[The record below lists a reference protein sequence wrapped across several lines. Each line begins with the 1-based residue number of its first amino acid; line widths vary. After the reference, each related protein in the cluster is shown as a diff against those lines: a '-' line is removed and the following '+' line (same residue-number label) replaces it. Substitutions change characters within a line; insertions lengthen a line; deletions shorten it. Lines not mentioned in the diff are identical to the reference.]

1 MELMD
6 AIHGRRS
13 IRIFDG
19 RPVEQGVLAQV
30 LDAATYAPSRM
41 NSQPWHFHVASGDA
55 RARVAEVMAMTTA
68 YLEEY
73 IDALGPE
80 GVEHAARFYA
90 DLGAAPIVIGV
101 ASTITEDCNEA
112 RDNAISVGAAVQNV
126 LLAIHGA
133 GLAGCSISSPHWVRD
148 RLGDVFDLKDGW
160 EIVSLIVLG
169 YAAEV
174 PHGRDRHTDVV
185 TYLT

>member
-19 RPVEQGVLAQV
+19 RPVERGALEQV
-30 LDAATYAPSRM
+30 MDAATYAPSRM
-41 NSQPWHFHVASGDA
+41 NTQPWHFHVATGEA
-55 RARVAEVMAMTTA
+55 RTRVAEVMAMTTA

-80 GVEHAARFYA
+80 GVEYAARFYA
-90 DLGAAPIVIGV
+90 DLGAAPVVIGV
-101 ASTITEDCNEA
+101 ASPITEECNEA

-126 LLAIHGA
+126 LLAVHDK
-133 GLAGCSISSPHWVRD
+133 GLAGCNISSPHWVRD
-148 RLGDVFDLKDGW
+148 RLGDVFDLEEGW

-169 YAAEV
+169 YAAEEA
-174 PHGRDRHTDVV
+174 HERDRHTDVV